1 MSIRHVTL
9 IKPKKVVKKL
19 PPPPLIL
26 EYISDATMQTAPKQP
41 KQGKILFSGGRGGP
55 ANIIEYRKCLL
66 IQLFQ
71 NEIYSSWDEGNQVEK
86 SSDVV
91 DATEG

>member
-1 MSIRHVTL
+1 M
-9 IKPKKVVKKL
+9 
-19 PPPPLIL
+19 
-26 EYISDATMQTAPKQP
+26 EYISDATMQTAHKQP

-55 ANIIEYRKCLL
+55 ADIIEYRKCVL

-71 NEIYSSWDEGNQVEK
+71 NEIYSIWDEGNQVRKRREK

-91 DATEG
+91 DATEGQEVKQRRI